1 MNQVTIIGRLGR
13 DPEIRAANNG
23 KVKANITVA
32 VNRRVVTN
40 EGEVKEFT
48 DWINVVAWGN
58 IAEDI
63 GNSLTKGA
71 RVVVIGRYATRS
83 YESNGSK
90 RYITEVI
97 ASVVAKTLGDT
108 KGDFSQFGTDQHAS
122 NIPF

>member
-63 GNSLTKGA
+63 GNSLTKG
-71 RVVVIGRYATRS
+71 RGLWLSGVMLHGHMSQTGV
-83 YESNGSK
+83 N
-90 RYITEVI
+90 
-97 ASVVAKTLGDT
+97 DT
-108 KGDFSQFGTDQHAS
+108 
-122 NIPF
+122 

>member
-83 YESNGSK
+83 YESNGS
-90 RYITEVI
+90 T
-97 ASVVAKTLGDT
+97 
-108 KGDFSQFGTDQHAS
+108 
-122 NIPF
+122 